1 MQLEGSFI
9 GLAIMDYEPLY
20 HALPIFNS
28 FGRFH
33 FYFSLI
39 FYIFGAFLIKQL
51 FHSRLLDMR

>member
-9 GLAIMDYEPLY
+9 GLAIMDYEHYTMLRQF
-20 HALPIFNS
+20 FNS